1 MMHIMINFAKK
12 YMELSKIQQII
23 VTNRN
28 LLSSVELV
36 NRDFNLDEN
45 ANYVFTGVR
54 QAGKSYLMFQRI
66 QELLRN
72 GISLEQIIYIN
83 FDDERLLGFSTADL
97 DLLLQA
103 HFQMSELKPF
113 LFLDEIQNVEG
124 WEKFAR
130 RLANEKYR
138 ICITGSNAKMLS
150 SEFATVL
157 GGRYLMMSVFPYSFG
172 EFLRANDFVF
182 SRNWQF
188 DINCLNN
195 LKRLFY
201 EYFTFGG
208 FPEVLTV
215 KQKQMWLS
223 SLFKKMLLGD
233 VIARNGI
240 KNTNAL
246 MFLSKKIAE
255 SIKQPISYTRMANL
269 VSSLGEKVQTN
280 TMIDYV
286 SYLEN
291 ACIIF
296 NVKNLTSQF
305 VEKEGNKK
313 YYYCDNG
320 ILNLFLLDANTS
332 LLENIVAV
340 ELRRRY
346 GDDVYFYNDKVE
358 VDFVVPE
365 QALAIQVSYSL
376 GDEFGDTYKREL
388 TALEKLSKRNS
399 FDKLLVITYEEKK
412 TVSVGGRKIEIV
424 PVWEWMLDGM

>member
-1 MMHIMINFAKK
+1 
-12 YMELSKIQQII
+12 MELSKIQQII

-28 LLSSVELV
+28 LLSSIELV
-36 NRDFNLDEN
+36 DRDFDLDEN

-66 QELLRN
+66 QELLRK
-72 GISLEQIIYIN
+72 GMLLEQVIYIN
-83 FDDERLLGFSTADL
+83 FDDERLVGFSAGDF

-103 HFQMSELKPF
+103 HFQMSESKPF

-157 GGRYLMMSVFPYSFG
+157 GGRYLMTSVYPYSFG
-172 EFLRANDFVF
+172 EYLRAKNFEF

-188 DINCLNN
+188 DTNCLNS

-201 EYFTFGG
+201 DFFSFGG

-215 KQKQMWLS
+215 KQKRMWLS

-246 MFLSKKIAE
+246 MFLSKKLAE
-255 SIKQPISYTRMANL
+255 SVKQPISYTRMANL

-286 SYLEN
+286 RHLED

-296 NVKNLTSQF
+296 NVRNVASQF
-305 VEKEGNKK
+305 SEKEGNKK

-320 ILNLFLLDANTS
+320 ILNLFLLDFNTS
-332 LLENIVAV
+332 LLENMVAV

-365 QALAIQVSYSL
+365 HALAIQVSYSL
-376 GDEFGDTYKREL
+376 GDESCDTYKREI
-388 TALEKLSKRNS
+388 TALEKLSQRNS
-399 FDKLLVITYEEKK
+399 FDKLLVITYDEKK
-412 TVSVGGRKIEIV
+412 NVNVGGKNIEIV
-424 PVWEWMLDGM
+424 PVWEWLLDGKFC